1 MLHFLQNCKLNKQNN
16 ITGLLIRLVLI
27 RCWEYKTI
35 YIRRQFIVQFVPS
48 IFYYILT
55 THMQEK
61 IGFLSLLFYCSQKYI
76 FYNILYLRRNDLYL
90 SAYTHDMCVIYIF
103 SRKHMGLQF
112 NAGCEWLN
120 RDIILGNNITHWF
133 ALAL

>member
-1 MLHFLQNCKLNKQNN
+1 MLQHFLQNCKLINQNN

-35 YIRRQFIVQFVPS
+35 YIRRQFIVQFIPS

-55 THMQEK
+55 TQMQKKMAFCHFFSTGHRNIFFIIFFSFEGMICTSLHIHM
-61 IGFLSLLFYCSQKYI
+61 I
-76 FYNILYLRRNDLYL
+76 
-90 SAYTHDMCVIYIF
+90 CVLYIF
-103 SRKHMGLQF
+103 SHKHMGLQF
-112 NAGCEWLN
+112 NPGCEWLN
-120 RDIILGNNITHWF
+120 RDIVLGNNITHWF